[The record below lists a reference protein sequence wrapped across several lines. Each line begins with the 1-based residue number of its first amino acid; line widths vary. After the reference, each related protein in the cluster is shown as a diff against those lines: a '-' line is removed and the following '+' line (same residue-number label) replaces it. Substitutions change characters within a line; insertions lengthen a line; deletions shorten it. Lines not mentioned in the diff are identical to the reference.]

1 MKINLIIFLSEFNL
15 GGAGNSLFK
24 LCKNLSNKNFSISV
38 ICLNKCF
45 YKKEL
50 IKYGASVYEVKSS
63 KTIFAMPKI
72 KKIVEKLIDN
82 KKKNIFLSNIYYSN
96 VLSVLFL
103 RSLNIKLI
111 LIERTPF
118 QELSI
123 YYGFIDFI
131 KKNIIKFLIRYTYL
145 KADDCISNS
154 KYISN
159 AYNNYYNLKF
169 KTIYPPSFKKLNN
182 FNQKKST
189 QTNIC
194 IGTVCR
200 LSKEK
205 RVENLIKV
213 IAKFK
218 NNLKLKIV
226 GDGPE
231 LENLKKLIT
240 SLKLEKNVIFLGK
253 IHPNKIK
260 LIIKSFDYFINSSDF
275 EGFPNSVVEA
285 ISSGIPVIASQSHGG
300 INEIIKNKNFGL
312 IYNND
317 HELEII
323 LKKIIYKKLKFKKNK
338 TLFKNHLKNF
348 SEQNNVKKYTNLFCN
363 I

>member
-38 ICLNKCF
+38 ICINKCF
-45 YKKEL
+45 YKEEL
-50 IKYGASVYEVKSS
+50 IKCGASVYEIKSS
-63 KTIFAMPKI
+63 KTIFAMSKI
-72 KKIVEKLIDN
+72 KKIVEKLIDI
-82 KKKNIFLSNIYYSN
+82 KKKNIFVSNIHYSN

-103 RSLNIKLI
+103 RSLKMKLI
-111 LIERTPF
+111 LVERTPF

-123 YYGFIDFI
+123 YYGLIDFI
-131 KKNIIKFLIRYTYL
+131 KKNIIKFLIRYSYF
-145 KADDCISNS
+145 KADECISNS
-154 KYISN
+154 RYISN

-182 FNQKKST
+182 FYLKKRT
-189 QTNIC
+189 KPNIC

-205 RVENLIKV
+205 RIENLIKIV
-213 IAKFK
+213 AKFK
-218 NNLKLKIV
+218 NNLTLKIV
-226 GDGPE
+226 GNGPE
-231 LENLKKLIT
+231 LENLKKLT
-240 SLKLEKNVIFLGK
+240 NCLNLKKNIIFLGK

-260 LIIKSFDYFINSSDF
+260 FILKSFDYFINSSDF

-317 HELEII
+317 QELEII
-323 LKKIIYKKLKFKKNK
+323 LKKIIYKKLNFIKNK

-348 SEQNNVKKYTNLFCN
+348 SEKNNVKKYTNLFFKV
-363 I
+363 

>member
-15 GGAGNSLFK
+15 GGAGNSLIK
-24 LCKNLSNKNFSISV
+24 LCKNLSNKNFSTSI

-50 IKYGASVYEVKSS
+50 IKYGASVYEIKSS

-103 RSLNIKLI
+103 RSLKIKLI
-111 LIERTPF
+111 LVERTPF

-123 YYGFIDFI
+123 YYSFIDFI
-131 KKNIIKFLIRYTYL
+131 KKNFIKFLIRFTYY
-145 KADDCISNS
+145 KADYCISNS
-154 KYISN
+154 RYISN

-169 KTIYPPSFKKLNN
+169 KTIHPPSFKELNY
-182 FNQKKST
+182 FNQKKS
-189 QTNIC
+189 IKSHIY

-205 RVENLIKV
+205 RIENLIKI

-218 NNLKLKIV
+218 NKLILKIV

-231 LENLKKLIT
+231 MTNLKNLSI
-240 SLKLEKNVIFLGK
+240 SLNLEKNVFFLGK
-253 IHPNKIK
+253 INPNKIK
-260 LIIKSFDYFINSSDF
+260 FILKEFDYFINSSDF

-285 ISSGIPVIASQSHGG
+285 ISSGIPIIASQSHGG

-317 HELEII
+317 FELEVI
-323 LKKIIYKKLKFKKNK
+323 LKKIIDKKVNFKKNK
-338 TLFKNHLKNF
+338 FLFKEHLKNF
-348 SEQNNVKKYTNLFCN
+348 SEDSNVKKYTNLFYN
-363 I
+363 V

>member
-260 LIIKSFDYFINSSDF
+260 LIIKDFDYFINSSDF

-300 INEIIKNKNFGL
+300 INEIIKNKNFGI

-317 HELEII
+317 FELEII
-323 LKKIIYKKLKFKKNK
+323 LKKIIGKKISFKKNK
-338 TLFKNHLKNF
+338 ILFENHLKIF
-348 SEQNNVKKYTNLFCN
+348 SVNNNVQKYSNLFLN